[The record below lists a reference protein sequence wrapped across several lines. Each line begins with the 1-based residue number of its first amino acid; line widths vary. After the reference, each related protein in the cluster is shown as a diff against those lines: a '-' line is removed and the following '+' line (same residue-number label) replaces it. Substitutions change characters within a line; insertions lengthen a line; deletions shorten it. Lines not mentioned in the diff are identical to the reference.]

1 MLFMADSEY
10 LKSLT
15 SGQLEKLKIELHKRT
30 GGLCYICEE
39 LINLASQRT
48 DIDHIKALELKGDD
62 DKHNLAITHAGC
74 NRSKGIRD
82 LQLQRHIARF
92 RKLVSEKVPE
102 GTIAE
107 MITVGDVLQKYGG
120 SIAEIAVEEKPP
132 GFATLF
138 YEVGNQ
144 ARKLAVNLLV
154 DEQNDRYKSFVGMIP
169 KEVLFHDPEI
179 NPRSIVDLEPMIEE
193 FYQKRPQLQPS
204 LAYILLDKSSKGKVM
219 LFDGQHKA
227 AAQIIN
233 NADRLFVR
241 VFINP
246 DLEELV
252 KTNYRAHTKLAQI
265 HFPQLIAD
273 KIAHSIFSEEFGKYV
288 NDMDIIKGSEKKF
301 IDRLSA
307 EMKSEFRNYLK
318 GYYKYEVLS
327 SNSVKLMRYVETVS
341 SRSKRYP
348 LAFES
353 LRKGLLEI
361 FLFLQ
366 PADDDLAITQRT
378 RNLERDNMQTIMN
391 IIAEEILVDKFKPE
405 VGIHKI
411 EQRLQDN
418 DPKITHDHLLA
429 YRMLRQS
436 ALIAWAEQFRDA
448 LVTHLISRNKYQKD
462 WHKKKFLWVK
472 FEDEDLKLTRKMIRY
487 IKSHPAWTAKETNLV
502 NQLTTTKVGDWRT
515 IITEGKLPGSPRAL
529 YDPMNSGQI
538 LSKAITMR

>member
-1 MLFMADSEY
+1 MPESDY
-10 LKSLT
+10 LRSLT
-15 SGQLEKLKIELHKRT
+15 SAETEKLKSELHKQT

-39 LINLASQRT
+39 PINLASQRT
-48 DIDHIKALELKGDD
+48 DIDHIKALALGGDD

-92 RKLVSEKVPE
+92 RKLVSEKIPE
-102 GTIAE
+102 GTISE
-107 MITVGDVLQKYGG
+107 MITVGDVLRKYGG
-120 SIAEIAVEEKPP
+120 SVSEVAIEEKPP

-138 YEVGNQ
+138 YEIGNDPK
-144 ARKLAVNLLV
+144 KLSVNLLV
-154 DEQNDRYKSFVGMIP
+154 DEQNDKYKSFVGMIP

-204 LAYILLDKSSKGKVM
+204 LAYVMLDESSKGRLM

-241 VFINP
+241 VFVNP
-246 DLEELV
+246 DLDELV

-273 KIAHSIFSEEFGKYV
+273 KVAHSIFSEEFGKYV
-288 NDMDIIKGSEKKF
+288 NDTDISKGSEKKF
-301 IDRLSA
+301 VDRLSP
-307 EMKSEFRNYLK
+307 EMKSEFRDYLK

-327 SNSVKLMRYVETVS
+327 SNSVALMRYVETVS
-341 SRSKRYP
+341 SRSKKYP

-353 LRKGLLEI
+353 LRRGLLDN

-366 PADDDLAITQRT
+366 PADDDLSTSQGARA
-378 RNLERDNMQTIMN
+378 LERDNMQTIMN
-391 IIAEEILVDKFKPE
+391 VIAEEILIDKFKPDI
-405 VGIHKI
+405 GIHKI
-411 EQRLQDN
+411 EQRLQDD

-429 YRMLRQS
+429 YRMLRQP

-448 LVTHLISRNKYQKD
+448 LVTYLISRNKYHKD
-462 WHKKKFLWVK
+462 WHKKKFLWVQFDSK
-472 FEDEDLKLTRKMIRY
+472 DVEITRKMIRY
-487 IKSHPAWTAKETNLV
+487 VKSHRAWVAKEPHLV

-515 IITEGKLPGSPRAL
+515 IITEGKFPGSPDAM